1 MSDEAEVPLLSTAL
15 KPRHVAMIALGGI
28 VGAGLFVGSSTA
40 IRAAG
45 PAVVLSYAFAGAI
58 AFFIMRM
65 LGEMALVRPG
75 LGSFNAYIRAALG
88 TRAGFVAG
96 WLYWYF
102 WIIAVGAE
110 TIAGA
115 SLLHDWI
122 ALPVWLLGVV
132 LIALLT
138 ATNLLSVRAYG
149 EFEFWFSLLKVLA
162 IVGFIALAAGFLGL
176 RSWQGQSPA
185 DTLLGHGGLVPNGPA
200 AVLGAVPIVI
210 FSLVGSEISSIAAAE
225 SADPSGNVARAART
239 VALRIATFYI
249 LAISLIVCVV
259 PWSSIEGG
267 HSPFVDAMD
276 AIGIPGAAVIMRAII
291 IVAVLSCL
299 NSGLY
304 VTSRILFE
312 LADAG
317 HAPRALVAVGPNKVP
332 ARSILIGGATGLAAA
347 FASIASPDVV
357 FAFLLNTSGSV
368 ILFVYLLIALAQIR
382 SRNERSP
389 ADQPPLKMW
398 LFPWLSYGVVAAIC
412 LVFLAMAAL
421 PDQRIQIFAGLFSVL
436 LVLAGSFVGNR
447 KKAVSPSMNM
457 NIK

>member
-1 MSDEAEVPLLSTAL
+1 MPNQTEAPLLSAAL

-28 VGAGLFVGSSTA
+28 VGAGLFVGGSSA

-65 LGEMALVRPG
+65 LGEMALARPG

-88 TRAGFVAG
+88 TRASFVAG

-122 ALPVWLLGVV
+122 AVPIWLLGVILV
-132 LIALLT
+132 ALLT

-149 EFEFWFSLLKVLA
+149 EFEFWFSLLKILA
-162 IVGFIALAAGFLGL
+162 IVGFIVLTAGFLGL
-176 RSWQGQSPA
+176 RSWHGQSPA
-185 DTLLGHGGLVPNGPA
+185 DTLLDHGGLMPRGLA

-225 SADPSGNVARAART
+225 SADPSDNVARAART

-249 LAISLIVCVV
+249 LAIGLIVCVV

-267 HSPFVDAMD
+267 HSPFVAAMTE
-276 AIGIPGAAVIMRAII
+276 IGVPGAAVIMQAII

-299 NSGLY
+299 NSALY

-312 LADAG
+312 LAEAG
-317 HAPRALVAVGPNKVP
+317 SAPRTLVAVGANRVP
-332 ARSILIGGATGLAAA
+332 TRSILIGGAAGLAAA
-347 FASIASPDVV
+347 FASIVSPDVV

-368 ILFVYLLIALAQIR
+368 ILVVYLLIALAQIR
-382 SRNERSP
+382 SRRARSA
-389 ADQPPLKMW
+389 ADQPLFRMW
-398 LFPWLSYGVVAAIC
+398 LFPWLSYAVVGAIC
-412 LVFLAMAAL
+412 SVFLAMAAR
-421 PDQRIQIFAGLFSVL
+421 PDQRIQILAGFFSVL
-436 LVLAGSFVGNR
+436 VVVAGSFIDDRR
-447 KKAVSPSMNM
+447 KVISHRT
-457 NIK
+457 